1 MLRQAA
7 VDDLETVRRLT
18 MAAYGPYVA
27 EFGGEPLPMRE
38 DYAPRIANGEVWL
51 LYIDGEPSGLAVL
64 ERYADHTMLF
74 SIAVSPDHHSRG
86 IGRTI
91 LGWVEDKTRE
101 WELPEVRLYTNARM
115 ERNIAIYR
123 AFGFQETGRRPN
135 PYRPGWVIVDMAK
148 QIA

>member
-7 VDDLETVRRLT
+7 ADDLEIVRRLT
-18 MAAYGPYVA
+18 MSAYGPYVA

-51 LYIDGEPSGLAVL
+51 LDIDGEPGGLAVL
-64 ERYADHTMLF
+64 ERHADHTMLF

>member
-7 VDDLETVRRLT
+7 TADLETVSRLT

-51 LYIDGEPSGLAVL
+51 LSIDGEPSGLAVL

-115 ERNIAIYR
+115 ERNIAIYH

>member
-1 MLRQAA
+1 MLRQATTA
-7 VDDLETVRRLT
+7 DLETVRRLT

-51 LYIDGEPSGLAVL
+51 LDIDGEPAGLAVL
-64 ERYADHTMLF
+64 ERHVDHAMLF

-135 PYRPGWVIVDMAK
+135 PYRAGWVIVDMAK

>member
-1 MLRQAA
+1 
-7 VDDLETVRRLT
+7 
-18 MAAYGPYVA
+18 
-27 EFGGEPLPMRE
+27 
-38 DYAPRIANGEVWL
+38 
-51 LYIDGEPSGLAVL
+51 
-64 ERYADHTMLF
+64 MLF

>member
-7 VDDLETVRRLT
+7 TADLETVSRLT

-51 LYIDGEPSGLAVL
+51 LDIDGEPGGLAVV
-64 ERYADHTMLF
+64 ERHADHAMLF

-101 WELPEVRLYTNARM
+101 WELQEVRLYTNARM

-135 PYRPGWVIVDMAK
+135 PYRAGWVIVDMAK

>member
-7 VDDLETVRRLT
+7 ADDLEIVRRLT

-38 DYAPRIANGEVWL
+38 DYMPRIAKGEVWL
-51 LYIDGEPSGLAVL
+51 LDIDGEPGGLAVL
-64 ERYADHTMLF
+64 ERHQDHAMLF

-101 WELPEVRLYTNARM
+101 WQLPEVRLYTNARM
-115 ERNIAIYR
+115 ERNIAIYT

>member
-51 LYIDGEPSGLAVL
+51 LDTDGEPAGLAVL
-64 ERYADHTMLF
+64 ERHADHAMLF

-135 PYRPGWVIVDMAK
+135 PYRAGWVIVDMAK